1 MFRRLNMGLLEKFT
15 DIFRERPD
23 EDFDDFYEDAASDY
37 EVPHAARQSRRTRNV
52 SVPKEEKTERFH
64 RLRADSDKVVNIHT
78 TAQVQVVL
86 VKPEQ
91 FSEAQGIA
99 DNLKMK
105 RTVVLNLE
113 STNRDIAR
121 RMLDFLSGVA
131 YAVEGSIK
139 RVANSTYIIT
149 PYNVDVLGDDIIDEL
164 EHNGMFM

>member
-1 MFRRLNMGLLEKFT
+1 MGFLDKFT
-15 DIFRERPD
+15 DIFKERPED
-23 EDFDDFYEDAASDY
+23 DFDDFYEDTSSDF
-37 EVPHAARQSRRTRNV
+37 EVPHATRQRRQTREL
-52 SVPKEEKTERFH
+52 SVPREERTERIH
-64 RLRADSDKVVNIHT
+64 RSRADSDKVVNIHT
-78 TAQVQVVL
+78 TAQVQVIL

-99 DNLKMK
+99 DNLKAK

-113 STNRDIAR
+113 STNREIAR

-149 PYNVDVLGDDIIDEL
+149 PYNVDVLGDDILDEL

>member
-1 MFRRLNMGLLEKFT
+1 MGFLDKFT
-15 DIFRERPD
+15 DIFRERPED
-23 EDFDDFYEDAASDY
+23 DFDDFYEDTSSDF
-37 EVPHAARQSRRTRNV
+37 EVPHASRQRRQTREV
-52 SVPKEEKTERFH
+52 SVPREERTERIH
-64 RLRADSDKVVNIHT
+64 RSRADSDKVVNIHT
-78 TAQVQVVL
+78 TAQVQVIL

-91 FSEAQGIA
+91 FGESQGIA
-99 DNLKMK
+99 DNLKAK

-113 STNRDIAR
+113 STNREIAR

-149 PYNVDVLGDDIIDEL
+149 PYNVDVLGDDILDEL

>member
-1 MFRRLNMGLLEKFT
+1 MGFLDKFT
-15 DIFRERPD
+15 DIFKERPED
-23 EDFDDFYEDAASDY
+23 DFDDFYEDTSSDF
-37 EVPHAARQSRRTRNV
+37 EVPHAARQKRQTREV
-52 SVPKEEKTERFH
+52 SVPREERAERIH
-64 RLRADSDKVVNIHT
+64 RFRAESDKVVNIHT
-78 TAQVQVVL
+78 TAQVQVIL

-91 FSEAQGIA
+91 FNEAQGIA
-99 DNLKMK
+99 DNLKAK

-113 STNRDIAR
+113 STNREIAR